1 MMKNTPTQFG
11 KYRVDKI
18 LGQGAMGIVYQGF
31 DPVIERTVAIK
42 VLHDHHRAGEHGEEL
57 SRRFKREAQAAAR
70 CLHHN
75 IVAVFDYGSQD
86 DQDYIVMEFIE
97 GEELSH
103 FLRSSDKLSTDEALF
118 ITTSVLR
125 ALSAAHQFNIVHRD
139 IKPANIILLNEG
151 EVKVADFGVAL
162 LDKSDLTLAGNMV
175 GTPNYMSP
183 EGLRG
188 ETVTEHADIYS
199 TGMVLLEMLSGARLS
214 PQQLYT
220 LPINQFIDSVFAE
233 HPQISVPLQIVITK
247 ALAPNKANRYQSA
260 TEFMQAIESLATLE
274 AQASATVTA
283 KAGIQ
288 ERSQQ
293 LLELSPQALADLKK
307 NLATHLGPMANFV
320 IKKASTHTR
329 SAQEFMLQLSE
340 HISNPQQREAFIT
353 QASKTLAIDD
363 TVIQASAISTEQ
375 PPVKITSNF
384 SQTLSQDKR
393 DALTDSLTF
402 YLGPVAKHQVK
413 RLIKRADNYNEFC
426 HLLAEL
432 IPDTKDKTAFLS
444 AVID

>member
-1 MMKNTPTQFG
+1 MKNSPIQFG

-70 CLHHN
+70 CLHRN

-86 DQDYIVMEFIE
+86 DQDYIVMEYIE

-103 FLRSSDKLSTDEALF
+103 FLRSSDKLSSDEAIF

-162 LDKSDLTLAGNMV
+162 LDQSDLTLAGNMV

-199 TGMVLLEMLSGARLS
+199 TGMVLLEMLTGARLS

-220 LPINQFIDSVFAE
+220 LPINEFIDSVFAE
-233 HPQISVPLQIVITK
+233 HPEISEPLQRIIIK
-247 ALAPNKANRYQSA
+247 ALAPNKANRYQNA
-260 TEFMQAIESLATLE
+260 NEFMQAIESLATLE
-274 AQASATVTA
+274 AQASATVIA
-283 KAGIQ
+283 KASIQ
-288 ERSQQ
+288 EKSQQ
-293 LLELSPQALADLKK
+293 LLELPPQALADLKQ
-307 NLATHLGPMANFV
+307 NLATHLGPMANFI
-320 IKKASTHTR
+320 IKKASTQTR
-329 SAQEFMLQLSE
+329 SAREFMLQLSE
-340 HISNPQQREAFIT
+340 HISNVEQREAFIT
-353 QASKTLAIDD
+353 QASKTLAIDE
-363 TVIQASAISTEQ
+363 TVIQASAAGEK
-375 PPVKITSNF
+375 PLPVKVASNF

-393 DALTDSLTF
+393 DALTNALTF
-402 YLGPVAKHQVK
+402 YLGPVAKHQIK
-413 RLIKRADNYNEFC
+413 RLVKRADNYNEFC

-432 IPDTKDKTAFLS
+432 ITDTKDKAAFLRT
-444 AVID
+444 VID